1 MHVKTIDWIR
11 KGEYYE
17 KKFWST
23 TVSFPQPVM
32 IIGTYDAHGKAN
44 AMNAA
49 WGGIVGRDEIMIDE
63 EIVRRNPFNFNL
75 TDVVV
80 NDSRKRISMT
90 EKQQKTWMDFI
101 RSDKVYSRYH
111 DEFVVLLGTG
121 ILFVLFHF
129 FPYLFDG
136 IEMLGVVLQGE
147 VKGLADAGGLYSFHG
162 LLSVS
167 YLINQPMFR

>member
-1 MHVKTIDWIR
+1 
-11 KGEYYE
+11 
-17 KKFWST
+17 
-23 TVSFPQPVM
+23 
-32 IIGTYDAHGKAN
+32 
-44 AMNAA
+44 
-49 WGGIVGRDEIMIDE
+49 
-63 EIVRRNPFNFNL
+63 
-75 TDVVV
+75 
-80 NDSRKRISMT
+80 
-90 EKQQKTWMDFI
+90 MDFI
-101 RSDKVYSRYH
+101 REDKSYTKYY

-167 YLINQPMFR
+167 YLINQSMFR